1 MESGENHC
9 RRRELGWQKKNQDS
23 MMKGFRNNH
32 LPSVVVPPNPVAR
45 QFRAEEDVPAGD
57 RLSGHLLRRSA
68 IWADWYVPV
77 YIATEVRA
85 RASKH
90 VGTGSV
96 HRFEKLAILFY

>member
-45 QFRAEEDVPAGD
+45 QFRAEEDVPREIVYPDIYCDD
-57 RLSGHLLRRSA
+57 RQYG
-68 IWADWYVPV
+68 P
-77 YIATEVRA
+77 T
-85 RASKH
+85 
-90 VGTGSV
+90 GTY
-96 HRFEKLAILFY
+96 LCT